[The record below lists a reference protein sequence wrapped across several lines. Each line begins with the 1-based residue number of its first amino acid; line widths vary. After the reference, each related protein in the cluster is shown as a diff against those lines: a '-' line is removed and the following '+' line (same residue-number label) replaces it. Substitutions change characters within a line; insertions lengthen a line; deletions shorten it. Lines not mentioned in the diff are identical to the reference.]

1 MLKLKI
7 NMKLCIIGGGLT
19 GLSLARAL
27 IKKGLFVD
35 IFLGKKSLDFN
46 RSRTIGI
53 SNDNLIYFNKEILD
67 IKKLLWDIKKIEI
80 YSEYLRNEKIL
91 NFENNN
97 KTLFAILRN
106 YKLQSKLLISLKK
119 EKLCKFKNN
128 FNYKLS
134 NLKKYKL
141 IINCENNNYFSKRF
155 FARSLKKKYNSFA
168 YTTILKHK
176 KIRNNVASQTFTK
189 NGPLAFLPLSELE
202 TSVVY
207 SIKNKKD
214 INLEELIKKYNT
226 KYSITNFGISHFF
239 ELKSSNLRT
248 YYYKNILAFGD
259 LLHRL
264 HPLAGQGFNMTIR
277 DIQDLSNLIDLKL
290 KNGLEV
296 DNSICVDFQNNT
308 RHKNYLFSS
317 GIDFIYE
324 FFNLETKM
332 DNNIISK
339 SVRLIGKN
347 KFLNRTF
354 KNLANRGF
362 KI

>member
-1 MLKLKI
+1 
-7 NMKLCIIGGGLT
+7 MKLCILGGGLT
-19 GLSLARAL
+19 GLSLAKSL
-27 IKKGLFVD
+27 IKKGLSVD
-35 IFLGKKSLDFN
+35 IFLNKKNLDFN
-46 RSRTIGI
+46 KNRTIGI

-80 YSEYLRNEKIL
+80 YSDNLRNEKIL

-97 KTLFAILRN
+97 KTLFAIIKN
-106 YKLQSKLLISLKK
+106 YQLQSKLFTSLKK
-119 EKLCKFKNN
+119 EKLCKLKNN
-128 FNYKLS
+128 INYKLT
-134 NLKKYKL
+134 NFKKYKL
-141 IINCENNNYFSKRF
+141 IINCENNNYFSKKF
-155 FARSLKKKYNSFA
+155 FARSLKKKYDSFA

-176 KIRNNVASQTFTK
+176 KIKNDSASQIFTK

-207 SIKNKKD
+207 SIKGKKN
-214 INLEELIKKYNT
+214 INLKELIKKYNI
-226 KYSITNFGISHFF
+226 KYSITNFGTSNFF
-239 ELKSSNLRT
+239 ELKSLNLRT
-248 YYYKNILAFGD
+248 YYHKNILAFGD

-277 DIQDLSNLIDLKL
+277 DIQDLNNLIDLKL
-290 KNGLEV
+290 KNGLEL
-296 DNSICVDFQNNT
+296 DSSICEDFQNTT

-332 DNNIISK
+332 NNNIISK

-347 KFLNRTF
+347 KFLNRSF
-354 KNLANRGF
+354 KNIANSGF

>member
-1 MLKLKI
+1 
-7 NMKLCIIGGGLT
+7 MKLCILGGGLT
-19 GLSLARAL
+19 GLSLAKSL
-27 IKKGLFVD
+27 VKKGLSVD
-35 IFLGKKSLDFN
+35 IFLNKKKLDLN

-80 YSEYLRNEKIL
+80 YSDNLKNEKIL

-97 KTLFAILRN
+97 KTLFAIIRN
-106 YKLQSKLLISLKK
+106 YQLQSKLFTSLKK
-119 EKLCKFKNN
+119 DNLCNFKNN
-128 FNYKLS
+128 FDYSLS
-134 NLKKYKL
+134 NSKKYKL
-141 IINCENNNYFSKRF
+141 IINCENYNYFSKKF
-155 FARSLKKKYNSFA
+155 FTKSLKKKYDSFA

-176 KIRNNVASQTFTK
+176 KIRNNTASQIFTK
-189 NGPLAFLPLSELE
+189 NGPLAFLPLSEIE
-202 TSVVY
+202 TSIVY
-207 SIKNKKD
+207 SIKGKKN
-214 INLEELIKKYNT
+214 INLKELIKKYNP
-226 KYSITNFGISHFF
+226 KYSITNFGNSNFF

-248 YYYKNILAFGD
+248 YYHKNILAFGD

-277 DIQDLSNLIDLKL
+277 DIRDLSNLIDLKS

-296 DNSICVDFQNNT
+296 DNSICQDFQNMT

-354 KNLANRGF
+354 KNIANRGF
-362 KI
+362 EI

>member
-1 MLKLKI
+1 
-7 NMKLCIIGGGLT
+7 MKLCILGGGLT
-19 GLSLARAL
+19 GLSLAKSL
-27 IKKGLFVD
+27 IKKGLSVD
-35 IFLGKKSLDFN
+35 IFLNKKSLDFN
-46 RSRTIGI
+46 KSRTIGI
-53 SNDNLIYFNKEILD
+53 SYDNLIYFNKEILN

-80 YSEYLRNEKIL
+80 YSDNLKNEKIL

-97 KTLFAILRN
+97 KTLFAVLQN
-106 YKLQSKLLISLKK
+106 YKLQSKLLVSLKR
-119 EKLCKFKNN
+119 EKRCQFKNN
-128 FNYKLS
+128 FNYKIL

-141 IINCENNNYFSKRF
+141 IINCENNNYFSKKF
-155 FARSLKKKYNSFA
+155 FARSLKKKYDSFA

-176 KIRNNVASQTFTK
+176 KIKNNTASQIFTK

-207 SIKNKKD
+207 SIKGKKN
-214 INLEELIKKYNT
+214 INLKELIKKYNI
-226 KYSITNFGISHFF
+226 KYSITNFGTSNFF

-248 YYYKNILAFGD
+248 YYHKNILAFGD

-277 DIQDLSNLIDLKL
+277 DIQDLSNLIDSKL
-290 KNGLEV
+290 SNGLEV
-296 DNSICVDFQNNT
+296 DNSICEDFQNTT

-347 KFLNRTF
+347 KFLNKTF
-354 KNLANRGF
+354 KNIANRGF

>member
-1 MLKLKI
+1 
-7 NMKLCIIGGGLT
+7 MKLCILGGGLT
-19 GLSLARAL
+19 GLSLAKSL
-27 IKKGLFVD
+27 VKKGLSVD
-35 IFLGKKSLDFN
+35 IFLNKKKLDLN

-80 YSEYLRNEKIL
+80 YSDNLKNEKIL

-97 KTLFAILRN
+97 KTLFAIIRN
-106 YKLQSKLLISLKK
+106 YQLQSKLFTSLKK
-119 EKLCKFKNN
+119 DSLCNFKNN
-128 FNYKLS
+128 FDYSLS
-134 NLKKYKL
+134 NSKKYKL
-141 IINCENNNYFSKRF
+141 IINCENYNYFSKKF
-155 FARSLKKKYNSFA
+155 FAKSLKKKYDSFA

-176 KIRNNVASQTFTK
+176 KIRNNTASQIFTK
-189 NGPLAFLPLSELE
+189 NGPLAFLPLSEIE
-202 TSVVY
+202 TSIVY
-207 SIKNKKD
+207 SIKGKKN
-214 INLEELIKKYNT
+214 INLKELIKKYNP
-226 KYSITNFGISHFF
+226 KYSITNFGISNFF

-248 YYYKNILAFGD
+248 YYHKNILAFGD

-277 DIQDLSNLIDLKL
+277 DIRDLSNLIDLKS

-296 DNSICVDFQNNT
+296 DNSICQDFQNMT

-354 KNLANRGF
+354 KNIANRGF
-362 KI
+362 EI

>member
-1 MLKLKI
+1 
-7 NMKLCIIGGGLT
+7 MKLCILGGGLT
-19 GLSLARAL
+19 GLSLAKSL
-27 IKKGLFVD
+27 VKKGLSVD
-35 IFLGKKSLDFN
+35 IFLSKKNLDLN
-46 RSRTIGI
+46 KSRTIGI
-53 SNDNLIYFNKEILD
+53 SNDNLIYFNEEILD

-80 YSEYLRNEKIL
+80 YSDNLRNEKIL

-97 KTLFAILRN
+97 KTLFALLRN
-106 YKLQSKLLISLKK
+106 YQLQSNLFTSLKK

-141 IINCENNNYFSKRF
+141 IINCENDNYFSKKF

-176 KIRNNVASQTFTK
+176 KISNDTATQIFTK

-207 SIKNKKD
+207 SIKGKKN
-214 INLEELIKKYNT
+214 INLKELIKKYNT
-226 KYSITNFGISHFF
+226 KYSIKNFGISNFF

-277 DIQDLSNLIDLKL
+277 DIQDLSNIIDLKL
-290 KNGLEV
+290 KSGLEV
-296 DNSICVDFQNNT
+296 DNSICVDFQNMT
-308 RHKNYLFSS
+308 RHKNYLFSR

-332 DNNIISK
+332 NNNIISN
-339 SVRLIGKN
+339 SVRILGKN
-347 KFLNRTF
+347 KFLNSTF
-354 KNLANRGF
+354 KNIANKGF
-362 KI
+362 EI

>member
-1 MLKLKI
+1 
-7 NMKLCIIGGGLT
+7 MKLCILGGGLT
-19 GLSLARAL
+19 GLSLAKSL
-27 IKKGLFVD
+27 VKKGLSVD
-35 IFLGKKSLDFN
+35 IFFSKKNLDLN
-46 RSRTIGI
+46 SSRTIGL

-80 YSEYLRNEKIL
+80 YSDNLINEKIL

-106 YKLQSKLLISLKK
+106 HQLESKLFISLKK
-119 EKLCKFKNN
+119 EKLCKFRKN

-134 NLKKYKL
+134 NLKKYSL
-141 IINCENNNYFSKRF
+141 IINCENNNYFSKKF
-155 FARSLKKKYNSFA
+155 FARSLKKKYDSFA

-176 KIRNNVASQTFTK
+176 KITNNTASQIFTK

-202 TSVVY
+202 TSIVY
-207 SIKNKKD
+207 SIKAKKK
-214 INLEELIKKYNT
+214 INLKKLIKKYNT
-226 KYSITNFGISHFF
+226 KYSITNFGISNVF

-248 YYYKNILAFGD
+248 YYHKNILAFGD

-277 DIQDLSNLIDLKL
+277 DIRDLSNLIDLKF

-296 DNSICVDFQNNT
+296 DNSICQDFQNMT

-324 FFNLETKM
+324 FFNLETRM

-339 SVRLIGKN
+339 SVRFIGKN

>member
-1 MLKLKI
+1 
-7 NMKLCIIGGGLT
+7 MKLCILGGGLT
-19 GLSLARAL
+19 GLSLAKSL
-27 IKKGLFVD
+27 IKKGLSVD
-35 IFLGKKSLDFN
+35 IFLSKKNLDLN
-46 RSRTIGI
+46 KSRTIGI
-53 SNDNLIYFNKEILD
+53 SNDNLIYFNQEILD

-80 YSEYLRNEKIL
+80 YSDNQRNEKIL

-97 KTLFAILRN
+97 KTLFALLRN
-106 YKLQSKLLISLKK
+106 YQLQSNLFTSLKK

-141 IINCENNNYFSKRF
+141 IINCENDNYFSKKF
-155 FARSLKKKYNSFA
+155 FAKSLKKKYNSLA

-176 KIRNNVASQTFTK
+176 RITNDTATQIFTK

-207 SIKNKKD
+207 SIKGKKN
-214 INLEELIKKYNT
+214 INLKELIKKYNT
-226 KYSITNFGISHFF
+226 KYSIKNFGISNFF
-239 ELKSSNLRT
+239 ELRSSNLRT

-277 DIQDLSNLIDLKL
+277 DIQDLSNIIDLKL
-290 KNGLEV
+290 KSGLEV
-296 DNSICVDFQNNT
+296 DNSICEDFQNMT
-308 RHKNYLFSS
+308 RHKNYLFSR

-332 DNNIISK
+332 NNNIISN
-339 SVRLIGKN
+339 SVRILGKN

-354 KNLANRGF
+354 KNIANKGF
-362 KI
+362 EI

>member
-1 MLKLKI
+1 
-7 NMKLCIIGGGLT
+7 MKLCILGGGLT
-19 GLSLARAL
+19 GLSLAKSL
-27 IKKGLFVD
+27 IKKGLSVD
-35 IFLGKKSLDFN
+35 IFLSKKNLN
-46 RSRTIGI
+46 LNKSRTIGI

-80 YSEYLRNEKIL
+80 YSDNLRNEKIL

-106 YKLQSKLLISLKK
+106 YKLKKELLTSLKK

-134 NLKKYKL
+134 NLKKYNL
-141 IINCENNNYFSKRF
+141 IINCENNNYFSKKF
-155 FARSLKKKYNSFA
+155 FARSLKKKYDSFA
-168 YTTILKHK
+168 YITILKHK
-176 KIRNNVASQTFTK
+176 RITNNTATQIFTK

-207 SIKNKKD
+207 SIKGKKN
-214 INLEELIKKYNT
+214 INLKELIKKYNT
-226 KYSITNFGISHFF
+226 KYSITNFGTSNFF

-248 YYYKNILAFGD
+248 YYHKNILAFGD

-277 DIQDLSNLIDLKL
+277 DIQDLSNIIDLKL
-290 KNGLEV
+290 KNGLEL
-296 DNSICVDFQNNT
+296 DNSICADFQNTT

-332 DNNIISK
+332 DNNIISN
-339 SVRLIGKN
+339 SVRIFGKN

-354 KNLANRGF
+354 KNIANKGF
-362 KI
+362 EI